1 MDSTL
6 PQAASKFKKLH
17 SYARLMRLNRPIGT
31 YLVLWP
37 TLWALWLA
45 AEGVPRVDVL
55 VIFISGVVLMR
66 AAGCVIND
74 FADRRVDGYVKRT
87 RHRPLVVGDVSAVE
101 AVVLFF
107 TLSLIAFLLVLMT
120 NRLTV
125 YLSVGG
131 ILLAV
136 CYPFMKRYTHLP
148 QVVLGA
154 AFAWSVPMA
163 FAAQT
168 GELNEK
174 IWLLYT
180 AVVLWTVTYDTF
192 YAMVDRDD
200 DLKIGI
206 KSTAILFGENDRI
219 ITGALQFLF
228 VISLGMVGQRFGL
241 GWIFN
246 IGVVCA
252 GGLMVYQQYLI
263 RDRNR
268 DACFKAFLNN
278 NWVGMILF
286 VGILADYAV
295 LGSNTPQ

>member
-1 MDSTL
+1 M
-6 PQAASKFKKLH
+6 PQAAVKFKKIQ
-17 SYARLMRLNRPIGT
+17 SYARLMRLDRPIGT

-37 TLWALWLA
+37 TLWALWIA
-45 AEGVPRVDVL
+45 AKGFPQLHVL
-55 VIFISGVVLMR
+55 VIFILGVVLMR

-74 FADRRVDGYVKRT
+74 IADRHVDGHVKRT
-87 RHRPLVVGDVSAVE
+87 RQRPLVLGDVSAGE
-101 AVVLFF
+101 AAVLFVVLGF
-107 TLSLIAFLLVLMT
+107 LAFLLVLFT

-125 YLSVGG
+125 YLSFGG

-168 GELNEK
+168 GALNQH

-180 AVVLWTVTYDTF
+180 AVVLWTVSYDTF

-200 DLKIGI
+200 DIRIGV
-206 KSTAILFGENDRI
+206 KSTAILFGENDRL
-219 ITGALQFLF
+219 ITGMLQFLF
-228 VISLGMVGQRFGL
+228 VLALGLVGQRFSL
-241 GWIFN
+241 GWIYS
-246 IGVVCA
+246 IAVVVA

-263 RDRNR
+263 RTRER
-268 DACFKAFLNN
+268 DAYFKAFLNN
-278 NWVGMILF
+278 NWVGMVVFI
-286 VGILADYAV
+286 GILADYLLLPASV
-295 LGSNTPQ
+295 AN